1 VTGLPDAVVRG
12 FVASY
17 GKDPETVWS
26 APGRVNLIGEHT
38 DYNAGLVLPFAIGQ
52 RTVVAAG
59 RREDDIVAVTSTLYP
74 GQVRLRLAEIAPGA
88 VSGWSAYPFGVAWAL
103 NGPDGPGG
111 GPGGGIE
118 LFIDS
123 LVPAGG
129 GLSSSAALEIAVA
142 CALNELWALSASRSQ
157 LVHASQRAENE
168 VVGAPTGIMDQFASL
183 LGEAGSAVF
192 LDCRTEQTRIVPLRL
207 RDAGLELVLID
218 TGERHA
224 HSVGGYAARRASCE
238 RAARELGVASLR
250 DIGVDDLGRIARVL
264 DEETFRRARHV
275 VTEND
280 RVAATVRSL
289 GEDDL
294 AAVGRLL
301 TASHQ
306 SMRDDFEISTPAL
319 DLAVDVALDAGALGA
334 RMTGG
339 GFGGAAIVI
348 IGHDGVAG
356 LTRSA
361 PEAFAAAGMA
371 APRVEVVRPSA
382 GARRE
387 ALPDRRGEGRAD
399 DVRAGEPLIPR
410 WPGRT
415 SAASVPRAG
424 PPGSAAPRC
433 APGSR

>member
-1 VTGLPDAVVRG
+1 VTSLPDAAARG
-12 FVASY
+12 FADSY
-17 GKDPETVWS
+17 GKEPETVWS

-38 DYNAGLVLPFAIGQ
+38 DYNQGLVLPFAIEQ

-74 GQVRLRLAEIAPGA
+74 GPVRARLAKIAPGA

-111 GPGGGIE
+111 PGGGGLGAGIE

-192 LDCRTEQTRIVPLRL
+192 LDCRTEQTQIVPLRL
-207 RDAGLELVLID
+207 HEAGLELVLID

-224 HSVGGYAARRASCE
+224 HSAGGYAARRASCE
-238 RAARELGVASLR
+238 RAARELGVTSLR
-250 DIGVDDLGRIARVL
+250 DIGAGDLDRIARVL

-280 RVAATVRSL
+280 RVAATVCAL
-289 GEDDL
+289 GGDDL

-301 TASHQ
+301 TASHR

-348 IGHDGVAG
+348 IGRDGVAG
-356 LTRSA
+356 LTGSA
-361 PEAFAAAGMA
+361 LEAFGTAGMP
-371 APRVEVVRPSA
+371 APQVKVVRPSV
-382 GARRE
+382 GARHE
-387 ALPDRRGEGRAD
+387 A
-399 DVRAGEPLIPR
+399 
-410 WPGRT
+410 
-415 SAASVPRAG
+415 
-424 PPGSAAPRC
+424 
-433 APGSR
+433 